1 MVCISIITRRANKIF
16 LAGLLTFIACAPMS
30 TLAQSS
36 PCRAKIFL
44 TFDTG
49 SMSQAQLIADTL
61 RQHAIRASFFLA
73 NEKTIRGDASL
84 EPGWDAY
91 WRGLQAEGHAFGTHT
106 WDHLRWVRDLP
117 NGAMQVK
124 PQFGPQAGQLKT
136 ISAAEY
142 CQQLRAVDQRFL
154 QITGKPLDPIWRAP
168 AGAISKNSLQAAKQC
183 GYTHFAWANAGFS
196 GDELPSERFSNAQLL
211 QKMLNGLKDGD
222 IVMAHLGIW
231 SRKQPWAPEVLPA
244 LIRGLQQKG
253 FCFAT
258 LREHADYPS
267 TVRSQP

>member
-1 MVCISIITRRANKIF
+1 MVCISIITRRASKVIVAS
-16 LAGLLTFIACAPMS
+16 LAPLIGLLPMS
-30 TLAQSS
+30 ALAQTNH
-36 PCRAKIFL
+36 CRGKIFL

-73 NEKTIRGDASL
+73 NEKTIRGDYSL
-84 EPGWDAY
+84 DPSWDAY
-91 WRGLQAEGHAFGTHT
+91 WRGLQADGHAFGTHT
-106 WDHLRWVRDLP
+106 LDHLRWVRDLP

-124 PQFGPQAGQLKT
+124 AQFGPQAGQLKT
-136 ISAAEY
+136 INAAQY
-142 CQQLRAVDQRFL
+142 CQQLRAVAQRFL
-154 QITGKPLDPIWRAP
+154 QMTGKPLDPIWRAP

-183 GYTHFAWANAGFS
+183 GYTHFGWASAGFS
-196 GDELPSERFSNAQLL
+196 GDELPSERFPNAQLL
-211 QKMLNGLKDGD
+211 QNMLNGLKDGD

-244 LIRGLQQKG
+244 LIRGLQKKG

-258 LREHADYPS
+258 LREHPSYPS
-267 TVRSQP
+267 SARSQP